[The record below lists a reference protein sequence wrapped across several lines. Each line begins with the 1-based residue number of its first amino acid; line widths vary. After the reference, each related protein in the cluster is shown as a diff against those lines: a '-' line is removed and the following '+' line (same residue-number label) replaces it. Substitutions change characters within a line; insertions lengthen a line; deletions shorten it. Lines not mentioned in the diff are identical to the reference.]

1 MDINKNNIDMVNY
14 ILETVSTS
22 SITNNNYVST
32 YLVWGGGSD
41 RKALIHI
48 PKCPPASETCFIP
61 DNSENITVDEL
72 KEKYHV
78 DIDTI
83 HAIPVDQLVEEV
95 SLKYKG
101 KHPILASIIDDY
113 YNEEN
118 KNVRIDKNNHTFS
131 KVDVLMIDTEGHDD
145 LVIHGSRHLLKHG
158 AIRSIIFEYHNLG
171 LWSGT
176 KLEMTIKD
184 LDYYGYD
191 CYFEGQNRLWYIT
204 GTCWNSLYEFH
215 QWSNV
220 ICILRNDIW
229 NTDIASYVVTPSK
242 INDFFA
248 SNPFKNGQVVRPIDQ
263 KSIYLIEN
271 NTHREFN
278 NFDAFVRGGYDLS
291 QVTVINGGI
300 AELITFTLPGQ
311 PIN

>member
-1 MDINKNNIDMVNY
+1 MDINKQNIDMVDY

-22 SITNNNYVST
+22 SSTNNNFVST

-41 RKALIHI
+41 KKALINI
-48 PKCPPASETCFIP
+48 PKCPPASETCLIP
-61 DNSENITVDEL
+61 DNSENMTIAEL

-78 DIDTI
+78 EIDTI

-95 SLKYKG
+95 SLKYKS
-101 KHPILASIIDDY
+101 KHTIFTSILEDY

-118 KNVRIDKNNHTFS
+118 KVIRFDKSNHTFS

-145 LVIHGSRHLLKHG
+145 LVIRGAKHLLKHG
-158 AIRSIIFEYHNLG
+158 AIRAVIFEYHYLG
-171 LWSGT
+171 LWNET
-176 KLEMTIKD
+176 RLEITIRD
-184 LDYYGYD
+184 LDLYGYD
-191 CYFEGQNRLWYIT
+191 CYFEGQNKLWYIT

-220 ICILRNDIW
+220 ICILRNDVW
-229 NTDIASYVVTPSK
+229 NIDIASFVVTPSK
-242 INDFFA
+242 FSEFIA
-248 SNPFKNGQVVRPIDQ
+248 SNPFKDGQVVRPIDQ

-291 QVTVINGGI
+291 QVNVIQGGI
-300 AELITFTLPGQ
+300 AELITFTLPGK
-311 PIN
+311 PIL